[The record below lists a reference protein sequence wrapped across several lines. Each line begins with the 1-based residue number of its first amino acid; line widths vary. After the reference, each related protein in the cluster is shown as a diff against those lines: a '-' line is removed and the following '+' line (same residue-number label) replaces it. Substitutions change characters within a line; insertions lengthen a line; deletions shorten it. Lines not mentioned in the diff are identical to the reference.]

1 MQEEIFVTF
10 GDDPRNR
17 KAVKTQAPEGFFSN
31 SCEKGL
37 VWALKLNYE
46 DITKTLVSMV
56 LTAANSANILLVFKS
71 DDYHKIDK
79 IKWESAIAQDKFS
92 NEYTGDFKCLGYVDD
107 EIDDKYAEYVVS
119 YESMKPMIAIPS
131 YFVANPDESNVD
143 YFINLLN
150 GGNATSTDN
159 NIEEA
164 VRETFA
170 NSLKANKEI
179 LKQTSFDL
187 AGSPSNSS
195 GDYAINSGIIITLFT
210 MLYAPIILNPIANMQ
225 RKYYGIESAYPM
237 YFRMG
242 DISLKNSQRLFN
254 LLNSAVM
261 SYSSGVIDY
270 NAYGKIYDSIYQLL
284 DYKEPWMF
292 EAVLSGIGR
301 NDPCPC
307 GSGKKWKKCHGMQ
320 Y

>member
-1 MQEEIFVTF
+1 MTERIFVTF

-17 KAVKTQAPEGFFSN
+17 KAIKAIAPEGFFSN

-37 VWALKLNYE
+37 VWALKLDYE

-56 LTAANSANILLVFKS
+56 LTAANSANFLLVFKS

-79 IKWESAIAQDKFS
+79 VKWESAIALDRFS
-92 NEYTGDFKCLGYVDD
+92 SDYSGEYKCLGYVDD
-107 EIDDKYAEYVVS
+107 KIDDKYAEYVVS

-131 YFVANPDESNVD
+131 FFVANPDETNVD
-143 YFINLLN
+143 FFIKLLN
-150 GGNATSTDN
+150 SGNASSEDN
-159 NIEEA
+159 DIEDA
-164 VRETFA
+164 IRKTFS

-179 LKQTSFDL
+179 LKQASFDL
-187 AGSPSNSS
+187 VGSPDKAS
-195 GDYAINSGIIITLFT
+195 GEYAINSGIIITLFT
-210 MLYAPIILNPIANMQ
+210 MLYAPILLNPIANAE
-225 RKYYGIESAYPM
+225 RKLNGLEGAFPM

-242 DISLKNSQRLFN
+242 DISLKNATKLFN

-261 SYSSGVIDY
+261 SYSSGIIDY
-270 NAYGKIYDSIYQLL
+270 EAYGNIYDSIYQLL

-292 EAVLSGIGR
+292 EAILGGIGR

-307 GSGKKWKKCHGMQ
+307 GSGKKWKKCHGLNS
-320 Y
+320 

>member
-1 MQEEIFVTF
+1 MKEEYFVTF

-17 KAVKTQAPEGFFSN
+17 KAVKTKVPEGFFSN

-37 VWALKLNYE
+37 VWALKLDYE
-46 DITKTLVSMV
+46 DITKTLVSMA

-79 IKWESAIAQDKFS
+79 IKWESAIALEKFS
-92 NEYTGDFKCLGYVDD
+92 GEYTGEFKCLGYVDD

-119 YESMKPMIAIPS
+119 YESMKPVLAIPS
-131 YFVANPDESNVD
+131 FFVANPDESNVNI
-143 YFINLLN
+143 FIQLLN
-150 GGNATSTDN
+150 GGNASSTDN
-159 NIEEA
+159 NIEQA
-164 VRETFA
+164 VKETFA

-179 LKQTSFDL
+179 LKQASFDL
-187 AGSPSNSS
+187 VGSPGNSS
-195 GDYAINSGIIITLFT
+195 GEYAINSGIVITLFT
-210 MLYAPIILNPIANMQ
+210 MLYASIILNPIINML
-225 RKYYGIESAYPM
+225 RKTNGIESPIPL

-242 DISLKNSQRLFN
+242 DISIKNAQKLFN

-261 SYSSGVIDY
+261 SYSSGIIDY
-270 NAYGKIYDSIYQLL
+270 DAYGNIYDSIYQLL

-320 Y
+320 L